1 MNFRSLILM
10 AQLLRYIPA
19 RQDEC
24 CSICPCKYVH
34 QKLKLDE
41 TSVGILAF
49 NRSSEVLVLSGAA
62 PLSYSD
68 FAYRLS
74 AAMNFDVSLIAPKNL
89 LNLNI
94 PIFYPRKLACLY
106 TTAMTAASGISPKLV
121 AYAISDL
128 RVEYLIEHSPANH
141 SFATQSGNN

>member
-1 MNFRSLILM
+1 M
-10 AQLLRYIPA
+10 
-19 RQDEC
+19 
-24 CSICPCKYVH
+24 H

>member
-1 MNFRSLILM
+1 MLIL
-10 AQLLRYIPA
+10 
-19 RQDEC
+19 
-24 CSICPCKYVH
+24 
-34 QKLKLDE
+34 
-41 TSVGILAF
+41 
-49 NRSSEVLVLSGAA
+49 SGVA

-68 FAYRLS
+68 FTYRLS
-74 AAMNFDVSLIAPKNL
+74 AEMNFDVSLIVPKNF

-94 PIFYPRKLACLY
+94 PIFYPRKRACLY

-128 RVEYLIEHSPANH
+128 RVEYSIEHSPANH

>member
-1 MNFRSLILM
+1 M
-10 AQLLRYIPA
+10 
-19 RQDEC
+19 
-24 CSICPCKYVH
+24 H

-74 AAMNFDVSLIAPKNL
+74 AAMNFDVSLIVPKNL
-89 LNLNI
+89 LNLNS
-94 PIFYPRKLACLY
+94 PIFYPRKLACLD
-106 TTAMTAASGISPKLV
+106 TTAMTAASGILPKLV
-121 AYAISDL
+121 AYAISEL
-128 RVEYLIEHSPANH
+128 RVEYSIDQPPANH
-141 SFATQSGNN
+141 SFATQSGSN